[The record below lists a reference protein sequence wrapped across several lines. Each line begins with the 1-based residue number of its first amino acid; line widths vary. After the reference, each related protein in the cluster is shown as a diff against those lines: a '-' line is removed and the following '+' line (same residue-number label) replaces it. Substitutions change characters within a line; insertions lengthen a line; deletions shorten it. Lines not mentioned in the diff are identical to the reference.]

1 VRCQAEFRLSPARL
15 APPSRNG
22 EADEPTSSS
31 YGPDAALGWC
41 RQKTMTTRQVRLVW
55 SVTAVLALT
64 AGHGRA
70 QCCLDGLFGCFKGC
84 CVKPPVAAPAYAV
97 APVAAPIAAPV
108 VAPIVAPVPA
118 APPPPPQP
126 VTVPVQQ
133 VSYVPETCYRTE
145 YQCVPQICYRQIC
158 DIDPATGCPEQV
170 VQPITTY
177 SRRAVNV
184 PYTQYR
190 AVYTTKYVTVQPGSP
205 GYPAAALQA
214 PTLSAGAAASP
225 FAAPTTPQA
234 WGAAGAD
241 VPPTLVPQ
249 ATPQPQLAPQ
259 QSYQQQ
265 IVPQSGTSYLVPSQS
280 LQPTAPPSLSPT
292 PAEQPTPAASAAPSA
307 TPAPSLRPIP
317 ETARTLAPIQ
327 QPQNAAGAGEAASAA
342 GEASGG
348 SQSAGE
354 PASGSGSQPASGASY
369 GAGMPVM
376 PGSGPSSSTGA
387 FPRLLAPSQ
396 HTTSTWS
403 APVAQQPAAIPV
415 TRTYPTALIPT
426 PAPY

>member
-1 VRCQAEFRLSPARL
+1 
-15 APPSRNG
+15 
-22 EADEPTSSS
+22 
-31 YGPDAALGWC
+31 
-41 RQKTMTTRQVRLVW
+41 MTTRRVRLVCGM
-55 SVTAVLALT
+55 AALLALS
-64 AGHGRA
+64 AEHARA

-84 CVKPPVAAPAYAV
+84 CAAKPAAAPAYAV
-97 APVAAPIAAPV
+97 APVVAPIAAPVAAPIAAPV
-108 VAPIVAPVPA
+108 IAPVPA

-145 YQCVPQICYRQIC
+145 YQCVPQVCYRQIC

-177 SRRAVNV
+177 SQRAVNV

-205 GYPAAALQA
+205 GYPTAATPAAAA
-214 PTLSAGAAASP
+214 GGGTAGAATSP

-249 ATPQPQLAPQ
+249 ANQGLAQPVAPQ

-265 IVPQSGTSYLVPSQS
+265 IVPQAGTTYYPPTSP
-280 LQPTAPPSLSPT
+280 LQATAPPALSPT
-292 PAEQPTPAASAAPSA
+292 PAESPLTSSAGTGLSA

-317 ETARTLAPIQ
+317 EAPRQLAPLGGQ
-327 QPQNAAGAGEAASAA
+327 QGTATPPATGATPAPSTAPTQGDAGTSAPAQAAGST
-342 GEASGG
+342 
-348 SQSAGE
+348 
-354 PASGSGSQPASGASY
+354 SGASY
-369 GAGMPVM
+369 GVGMPVM
-376 PGSGPSSSTGA
+376 PGGGPTSSTGA
-387 FPRLLAPSQ
+387 FPKLLAPSQ
-396 HTTSTWS
+396 HTTSTANWSTS
-403 APVAQQPAAIPV
+403 APATQPPLPRA
-415 TRTYPTALIPT
+415 RTYPTALIPT

>member
-1 VRCQAEFRLSPARL
+1 MREVWGREPALLSLGSSSLLFSTDRI
-15 APPSRNG
+15 SSQG
-22 EADEPTSSS
+22 EAGQT
-31 YGPDAALGWC
+31 
-41 RQKTMTTRQVRLVW
+41 TMTTRHVRLVW
-55 SVTAVLALT
+55 SMAALLALS
-64 AGHGRA
+64 AEHSMA

-84 CVKPPVAAPAYAV
+84 CAPKPAAAPAYAV
-97 APVAAPIAAPV
+97 APIAAPIAAPMAAPLI
-108 VAPIVAPVPA
+108 APIPA
-118 APPPPPQP
+118 APPPTPQP

-145 YQCVPQICYRQIC
+145 YQCVPQVCYRQIC

-177 SRRAVNV
+177 AQRAVNV

-205 GYPAAALQA
+205 GYPTAAAPA
-214 PTLSAGAAASP
+214 AATGAAAASSP

-249 ATPQPQLAPQ
+249 AATPGAIAPQ

-265 IVPQSGTSYLVPSQS
+265 IVPQTGTTYMVPSS
-280 LQPTAPPSLSPT
+280 PLQATAPPALSPT
-292 PAEQPTPAASAAPSA
+292 PSAAA
-307 TPAPSLRPIP
+307 TSPMAVTPPPSLRPIP
-317 ETARTLAPIQ
+317 EAPRTLSPLET
-327 QPQNAAGAGEAASAA
+327 QPTEAAAPETATAPATDPAA
-342 GEASGG
+342 AS
-348 SQSAGE
+348 
-354 PASGSGSQPASGASY
+354 ASGASY
-369 GAGMPVM
+369 GVGMPVM
-376 PGSGPSSSTGA
+376 PGSGPNPSTNA
-387 FPRLLAPSQ
+387 FPKLLAPSE
-396 HTTSTWS
+396 HTTSSWS
-403 APVAQQPAAIPV
+403 TGSTVPQAPLPP

>member
-1 VRCQAEFRLSPARL
+1 
-15 APPSRNG
+15 
-22 EADEPTSSS
+22 
-31 YGPDAALGWC
+31 
-41 RQKTMTTRQVRLVW
+41 MTTQRVRLVCGLA
-55 SVTAVLALT
+55 AVLAFS
-64 AGHGRA
+64 AQQSRA
-70 QCCLDGLFGCFKGC
+70 QCCLDGFFGCFKSC
-84 CVKPPVAAPAYAV
+84 CVKPPVAVPAYAV
-97 APVAAPIAAPV
+97 APVAAPIVAPIAAPV
-108 VAPIVAPVPA
+108 MAPVPA

-177 SRRAVNV
+177 AQRAVNV

-205 GYPAAALQA
+205 GYPAAPAQA
-214 PTLSAGAAASP
+214 PAAAAGPAASP

-265 IVPQSGTSYLVPSQS
+265 IVPQSGTSYLVPSQP
-280 LQPTAPPSLSPT
+280 LQATAPPALSPT
-292 PAEQPTPAASAAPSA
+292 PAEQPAAAPLSQ

-317 ETARTLAPIQ
+317 ETSRTLSPIQ
-327 QPQNAAGAGEAASAA
+327 PQQADAAAPAAAGSPAAEQ
-342 GEASGG
+342 G
-348 SQSAGE
+348 SAGSPAQRE
-354 PASGSGSQPASGASY
+354 PAAETGSQPASGASY
-369 GAGMPVM
+369 GVGMPVI

-387 FPRLLAPSQ
+387 FPNLLAPSQ
-396 HTTSTWS
+396 HTTSRWS
-403 APVAQQPAAIPV
+403 TPGAQQQTQLPV
-415 TRTYPTALIPT
+415 SRTYPTALIPT

>member
-1 VRCQAEFRLSPARL
+1 MM
-15 APPSRNG
+15 
-22 EADEPTSSS
+22 
-31 YGPDAALGWC
+31 
-41 RQKTMTTRQVRLVW
+41 TMRRMRLVCGM
-55 SVTAVLALT
+55 TALLT
-64 AGHGRA
+64 LSAQQAMA

-84 CVKPPVAAPAYAV
+84 CAKPAAAPAYAV
-97 APVAAPIAAPV
+97 APIAAPIAAPV
-108 VAPIVAPVPA
+108 VAPIPA
-118 APPPPPQP
+118 AAPPPPQP

-145 YQCVPQICYRQIC
+145 YKCVPQVCYRQIC

-177 SRRAVNV
+177 AQQAVNV

-205 GYPAAALQA
+205 GYPTAAQPQAAAG
-214 PTLSAGAAASP
+214 TAGAATSP

-241 VPPTLVPQ
+241 VPPTLVPP
-249 ATPQPQLAPQ
+249 ATVPPQTQLAPQ

-265 IVPQSGTSYLVPSQS
+265 IVPQSGTSYLVPSQQ
-280 LQPTAPPSLSPT
+280 LQSTPPPALSPT
-292 PAEQPTPAASAAPSA
+292 PATQPATSSASPLTA

-317 ETARTLAPIQ
+317 ETPRTFAPDDEQ
-327 QPQNAAGAGEAASAA
+327 VKDPAAAGSQEDTSVPATGAASAPA
-342 GEASGG
+342 F
-348 SQSAGE
+348 SQ
-354 PASGSGSQPASGASY
+354 PAANPASGASF
-369 GAGMPVM
+369 GAGMPVI

-387 FPRLLAPSQ
+387 FPKLLAPSQ

-403 APVAQQPAAIPV
+403 TTVPQQPAPLP
-415 TRTYPTALIPT
+415 TLNRTYPTALIPAA
-426 PAPY
+426 APY

>member
-1 VRCQAEFRLSPARL
+1 
-15 APPSRNG
+15 
-22 EADEPTSSS
+22 
-31 YGPDAALGWC
+31 
-41 RQKTMTTRQVRLVW
+41 MTTRHVRLVCGM
-55 SVTAVLALT
+55 TALLALS
-64 AGHGRA
+64 AEHAMA

-84 CVKPPVAAPAYAV
+84 CAAKPAAAPAYAV
-97 APVAAPIAAPV
+97 APVAVPMAAAPV
-108 VAPIVAPVPA
+108 AAPVIAPVPA
-118 APPPPPQP
+118 APPQP

-145 YQCVPQICYRQIC
+145 YKCVPQVCYRQIC

-177 SRRAVNV
+177 AQQAVNV

-205 GYPAAALQA
+205 GYPTAGTPTAAAGVG
-214 PTLSAGAAASP
+214 TAGAAASP

-249 ATPQPQLAPQ
+249 ANQGVAQPVAPQ

-265 IVPQSGTSYLVPSQS
+265 IVPQTGTTYYGPTSP
-280 LQPTAPPSLSPT
+280 LQATAPPALSPT
-292 PAEQPTPAASAAPSA
+292 PAESPLTSSPATGLSA

-317 ETARTLAPIQ
+317 EAPRQLAPLGGQ
-327 QPQNAAGAGEAASAA
+327 QGTTTPPATGATPAPSDSPAQGDADAT
-342 GEASGG
+342 EAS
-348 SQSAGE
+348 
-354 PASGSGSQPASGASY
+354 QPVGTASGASY

-376 PGSGPSSSTGA
+376 PGSGPTSSTGA
-387 FPRLLAPSQ
+387 FPNLLAPSQ
-396 HTTSTWS
+396 HTTSTANWSTS
-403 APVAQQPAAIPV
+403 APATQSPLPRA
-415 TRTYPTALIPT
+415 RTYPTALIPT

>member
-1 VRCQAEFRLSPARL
+1 M
-15 APPSRNG
+15 
-22 EADEPTSSS
+22 
-31 YGPDAALGWC
+31 
-41 RQKTMTTRQVRLVW
+41 TMRRMRLVCGM
-55 SVTAVLALT
+55 TALLT
-64 AGHGRA
+64 LSAQQAMA

-84 CVKPPVAAPAYAV
+84 CAKPAAAPAYAV
-97 APVAAPIAAPV
+97 APIAAPIAAPV
-108 VAPIVAPVPA
+108 IAPIPA
-118 APPPPPQP
+118 AAPPPPQP

-145 YQCVPQICYRQIC
+145 YKCVPQVCYRQIC

-177 SRRAVNV
+177 AQQAVNV

-205 GYPAAALQA
+205 GYPTAAQPQAAAG
-214 PTLSAGAAASP
+214 TAGAAASP

-241 VPPTLVPQ
+241 VPPTLVPP
-249 ATPQPQLAPQ
+249 ATVPAQTQLAPQ

-265 IVPQSGTSYLVPSQS
+265 IVPQSGTSYLVPSQQ
-280 LQPTAPPSLSPT
+280 LQATPPPALSPT
-292 PAEQPTPAASAAPSA
+292 PATQPATSSASPLTA

-317 ETARTLAPIQ
+317 ETPRTFAPADEQ
-327 QPQNAAGAGEAASAA
+327 AKDPAAAGSQDDASVPATGAASA
-342 GEASGG
+342 
-348 SQSAGE
+348 
-354 PASGSGSQPASGASY
+354 PAFSQPAANAASGASF
-369 GAGMPVM
+369 GVGMPVI

-387 FPRLLAPSQ
+387 FPKLLAPSQ

-403 APVAQQPAAIPV
+403 TTIPQQPATLP
-415 TRTYPTALIPT
+415 TLNRTYPTALIPAA
-426 PAPY
+426 APY

>member
-1 VRCQAEFRLSPARL
+1 M
-15 APPSRNG
+15 
-22 EADEPTSSS
+22 
-31 YGPDAALGWC
+31 
-41 RQKTMTTRQVRLVW
+41 TMTMRRMRLVCGM
-55 SVTAVLALT
+55 TALLT
-64 AGHGRA
+64 LSAQQAMA

-84 CVKPPVAAPAYAV
+84 CAKPAAAPAYAV
-97 APVAAPIAAPV
+97 APIAAPIAAPV
-108 VAPIVAPVPA
+108 IAPIPA
-118 APPPPPQP
+118 AAPPPPQP

-145 YQCVPQICYRQIC
+145 YKCVPQVCYRQIC

-177 SRRAVNV
+177 AQQAVNV

-205 GYPAAALQA
+205 GYPTAAQPQAAAG
-214 PTLSAGAAASP
+214 TAGAAASP

-241 VPPTLVPQ
+241 VPPTLVPP
-249 ATPQPQLAPQ
+249 ATVPAQTQLAPQ

-265 IVPQSGTSYLVPSQS
+265 IVPQSGTSYLVPSQQ
-280 LQPTAPPSLSPT
+280 LQATPPPALSPT
-292 PAEQPTPAASAAPSA
+292 PATQPATSSASPLTA

-317 ETARTLAPIQ
+317 ETPRTFAPADEQ
-327 QPQNAAGAGEAASAA
+327 AKDPAAAGSQDDASVPATGAASA
-342 GEASGG
+342 
-348 SQSAGE
+348 
-354 PASGSGSQPASGASY
+354 PAFSQPAANAASGASF
-369 GAGMPVM
+369 GVGMPVI

-387 FPRLLAPSQ
+387 FPKLLAPSQ

-403 APVAQQPAAIPV
+403 TTVPQQPAPLP
-415 TRTYPTALIPT
+415 TLNRTYPTALIPAA
-426 PAPY
+426 APY